1 MRAKRQRLQA
11 VCAFVAPRQPG
22 AAIAIIDRLQP
33 FAALTD
39 GGSRRSKGTVHAQY
53 PASRDDRA
61 PRRSTEAVLF
71 ATKCTECSG
80 VSPLSIL
87 THRTRELWS
96 LENAGDT
103 P

>member
-1 MRAKRQRLQA
+1 MREMRLRLQA
-11 VCAFVAPRQPG
+11 VCVFVAPRQPG
-22 AAIAIIDRLQP
+22 ASIAIIDGHRP
-33 FAALTD
+33 FAALTG
-39 GGSRRSKGTVHAQY
+39 GGSRRSKDTVHAQY

-61 PRRSTEAVLF
+61 PRRSAEAVLF
-71 ATKCTECSG
+71 ATKCAECSG

-87 THRTRELWS
+87 TRRTRELWP